1 MTEKS
6 LEEQIKIK
14 AQQGRKLAKYMSS
27 TEELVEEQIRKA
39 RERGDFDNLE
49 GAGKPV
55 DLSENPFEPPEMRMV
70 NRMLKNNDFTP
81 FWIQLGKDIDAV
93 TDKIEREVE
102 QFQRYCHN
110 FAAEKHSNVTVE
122 RFNQRKKLFYL
133 EKRKQFEKL
142 KKDILNYNIH
152 CPTFRLGRANIE
164 VDDEMLR
171 VITRIEKAIEEAKDQ
186 SSIE

>member
-1 MTEKS
+1 LTEKS
-6 LEEQIKIK
+6 LEEQIMIK
-14 AQQGRKLAKYMSS
+14 AQQNRKLAKYMSS

-55 DLSENPFEPPEMRMV
+55 DLSENPFEPPEMRLV

-81 FWIQLGKDIDAV
+81 FWIQLGKDIDAFTV
-93 TDKIEREVE
+93 KIGREVE
-102 QFQRYCHN
+102 QFKRYCQN
-110 FAAEKHSNVTVE
+110 FVAEKHTEVAIE
-122 RFNQRKKLFYL
+122 RFGQRKKLFYL

-142 KKDILNYNIH
+142 KKDILNYNVH

-164 VDDEMLR
+164 VSDEMLK
-171 VITRIEKAIEEAKDQ
+171 VITCIEEAIEKAKDQ

>member
-1 MTEKS
+1 MTKKS

-14 AQQGRKLAKYMSS
+14 AQQSRKLAKYMSS

-39 RERGDFDNLE
+39 RERGDCDNLE
-49 GAGKPV
+49 GAGKPL
-55 DLSENPFEPPEMRMV
+55 DLSENPFEPPEMRLV

-81 FWIQLGKDIDAV
+81 FWIQLGKDIDAAAV
-93 TDKIEREVE
+93 KIDLEVK
-102 QFQRYCHN
+102 QFQRYCQN
-110 FAAEKHSNVTVE
+110 FAVEKHSDIAVD
-122 RFNQRKKLFYL
+122 RFGKRKKLFYL

-164 VDDEMLR
+164 VNDEMLK
-171 VITRIEKAIEEAKDQ
+171 VITCIEEAIEKAKDR

>member
-14 AQQGRKLAKYMSS
+14 AQQNRKLARYMSS

-39 RERGDFDNLE
+39 RERGEFDNLE
-49 GAGKPV
+49 GTGKPI

-70 NRMLKNNDFTP
+70 NRMLKNNDFIP
-81 FWIQLGKDIDAV
+81 FWIQLGKDIDAA
-93 TDKIEREVE
+93 TDKIWREVE
-102 QFQRYCHN
+102 QFKHYCQG
-110 FAAEKHSNVTVE
+110 FVAEQHTTQMLG
-122 RFNQRKKLFYL
+122 RFGNRKKLFYL

-142 KKDILNYNIH
+142 KKDILNYNLH

-164 VDDEMLR
+164 VDDEMLK
-171 VITRIEKAIEEAKDQ
+171 VITCIEDAIEKAREQ
-186 SSIE
+186 